1 MYVARQSQDRDLENF
16 YMHENHL
23 YPPSI
28 SEYGKLQ
35 KCLTKSN
42 FLVCLNGLAQSIYD
56 PPNIEMKVTDGATFV
71 NMNPPTTSNTYGQ
84 YCDMQLNTQKFN
96 ESLTLADRLFDTHQ
110 ENTIKSDTKD
120 CREKGIR
127 FSVQQDTPVHK
138 KFQDFMRCDDNKT
151 ELFQMIS
158 SS

>member
-1 MYVARQSQDRDLENF
+1 MIQLKRTIFHYFEVKIQLLLISLNRKLLSLQAEHCLYANLYVACQSRDGDLENF

-28 SEYGKLQ
+28 SEYGKFQ

-56 PPNIEMKVTDGATFV
+56 PPNIEMKVIDGAAFV

-84 YCDMQLNTQKFN
+84 YCDMQLNTK
-96 ESLTLADRLFDTHQ
+96 
-110 ENTIKSDTKD
+110 
-120 CREKGIR
+120 
-127 FSVQQDTPVHK
+127 V
-138 KFQDFMRCDDNKT
+138 
-151 ELFQMIS
+151 
-158 SS
+158 